1 MAAGH
6 AQAPLGLT
14 VSRSYR
20 LIEILSLAF
29 SALLLIHIAAGRLNF
44 FLFKLLSFSPCAF
57 YSGSDGAPADPQAGV
72 DKLLQQKFPAAR
84 TVPHQRQPS
93 AARRLEKP
101 LREKLTCLPG
111 GTEAS

>member
-14 VSRSYR
+14 VSRFYR

-44 FLFKLLSFSPCAF
+44 FFSNFCPFLLVLFIVVLMERLLIHRREWVGCSSKNFLRPGQFLINVSR
-57 YSGSDGAPADPQAGV
+57 
-72 DKLLQQKFPAAR
+72 LLPDAWEAYHVRQHI
-84 TVPHQRQPS
+84 PHPMD
-93 AARRLEKP
+93 
-101 LREKLTCLPG
+101 
-111 GTEAS
+111 